1 MQTKLI
7 MIEGIPGSGKTST
20 AQYIQDWVA
29 SQGLKAAL
37 YLEDAPNHPVD
48 LDNLSYLD
56 EKQYKDFISRFNRYR
71 SVIEKITEK
80 SDDGYLVF
88 YRLWGKV
95 SAEKIPAELAQVLYA
110 YDAHDS
116 LPPEKYRAL
125 SLERWQKFGAQAK
138 TDDTVTI
145 FECCL
150 LQNPL
155 TIFVGKHHQP
165 IDQVKA
171 LILELAGFVEDLNPT
186 LVLLRA
192 GSAKQTLQR
201 VIKTRPQAW
210 IEGVEAYITGQG
222 YGKAHKLSGME
233 GVFSFYEMMQEVEEE
248 VASKLDWNKVL
259 LDNTNWQWDLANK
272 EIEAFLNKELQ
283 NHQSA

>member
-7 MIEGIPGSGKTST
+7 LIEGIPGSGKTST
-20 AQYIQDWVA
+20 GQSIRDWVA
-29 SQGLKAAL
+29 GKGLKASL

-48 LDNLSYLD
+48 LDSLAYLD
-56 EKQYKDFISRFNRYR
+56 EKQYKDFVGQFDRYR
-71 SVIEKITEK
+71 PVIEKITEK
-80 SDDGYLVF
+80 SDDGYFVF
-88 YRLWGKV
+88 YRLWGEA
-95 SAEKIPAELAQVLYA
+95 SGEKIPAELAEVLYA

-138 TDDTVTI
+138 IDDTVTI
-145 FECCL
+145 FECCF

-155 TIFVGKHHQP
+155 TIFVGKHNQP

-171 LILELAGFVEDLNPT
+171 LILELAGFVEELNPT

-210 IEGVEAYITGQG
+210 IKGVEEYITGQG
-222 YGKAHKLSGME
+222 YGKAHNLSGMQ

-259 LDNTNWQWDLANK
+259 LDNSNWQWDQANN
-272 EIEAFLNKELQ
+272 EIEAFLNKNL
-283 NHQSA
+283 

>member
-7 MIEGIPGSGKTST
+7 IIEGIPGSGKTST
-20 AQYIQDWVA
+20 AQNIRDRVT
-29 SQGLKAAL
+29 SQGLKASL

-48 LDNLSYLD
+48 LDNLSYLN
-56 EKQYKDFISRFNRYR
+56 EKQYKDFVAQFDRYR
-71 SVIEKITEK
+71 PVIEKITEK

-88 YRLWGKV
+88 YRLWGDV
-95 SAEKIPAELAQVLYA
+95 SGEKIPPDLAEVLYR

-116 LPPEKYRAL
+116 LPPEKYLAL
-125 SLERWQKFGAQAK
+125 ALERWRRFGAQAK

-145 FECCL
+145 FECCF

-155 TIFVGKHHQP
+155 TIFVGKHNQP

-186 LVLLRA
+186 LVLLSA

-210 IEGVEAYITGQG
+210 IEGVEEYITGQG
-222 YGKAHKLSGME
+222 YGKAQKLSGME
-233 GVFSFYEMMQEVEEE
+233 GVFSFYQMMQEAEEE
-248 VASKLDWNKVL
+248 LASKLDWDKLL
-259 LDNTNWQWDLANK
+259 LDNSNWQWDQVNK
-272 EIEAFLNKELQ
+272 EIETFLNKKL
-283 NHQSA
+283 